1 MLQNATPGAA
11 AKEVIITAIDKRAAL
26 LEQGV
31 SPGGLLLAKWQ
42 RLPNKA
48 KREREVGE
56 QEQEEEKGKLCEVEH
71 TVEYEGDC
79 GIVCVCAAYP
89 FLLTQLN

>member
-1 MLQNATPGAA
+1 MLQNEAPGAA

-31 SPGGLLLAKWQ
+31 LPGGLLLAKWQ

-48 KREREVGE
+48 KRRRDVGE
-56 QEQEEEKGKLCEVEH
+56 QEQEEEKGKLCEAEHSVE
-71 TVEYEGDC
+71 
-79 GIVCVCAAYP
+79 
-89 FLLTQLN
+89 